1 MLLERGR
8 KVVTRS
14 PHRRVGYISCPWL
27 QEEQVEYESLLE
39 LNFARIALLCPGLVS
54 IRSQP
59 FAIELPGGA
68 KYTPDFR
75 LDFASKL
82 AVIVE
87 VKPSKFVR
95 QHQEKLDAAAELLR
109 SHGFTYLIATEEQIY
124 KDGRDARASVYIRY
138 ARSHYADDV
147 VRDALVKL
155 QAQVSP
161 GSIDKLAQCVGCP
174 RELVLHL
181 IGVRQ
186 LTVGPSLLP
195 DQISF
200 PSDLKELRNG
210 DFCPA
215 SWLNN

>member
-27 QEEQVEYESLLE
+27 QEDQVEYESLLE
-39 LNFARIALLCPGLVS
+39 LNIARIALLCPGLVS

-59 FAIELPGGA
+59 FVIELPGGA

-95 QHQEKLDAAAELLR
+95 QHQEKLNAAAELLR

-138 ARSHYADDV
+138 ARRKFLLD
-147 VRDALVKL
+147 R
-155 QAQVSP
+155 
-161 GSIDKLAQCVGCP
+161 
-174 RELVLHL
+174 
-181 IGVRQ
+181 
-186 LTVGPSLLP
+186 LTS
-195 DQISF
+195 
-200 PSDLKELRNG
+200 
-210 DFCPA
+210 
-215 SWLNN
+215 

>member
-59 FAIELPGGA
+59 FSIELPDGT

-75 LDFASKL
+75 LDFANNL

-87 VKPSKFVR
+87 VKPSKFVL
-95 QHQEKLDAAAELLR
+95 QHQEKLDVAVELLR

-161 GSIDKLAQCVGCP
+161 GSIDKLAQYVGCP

-181 IGVRQ
+181 IGVRR
-186 LTVGPSLLP
+186 LTVGPSLQP
-195 DQISF
+195 DRISF

-210 DFCPA
+210 EFCPA